1 MDSETAPSAA
11 QTFWNQVLE
20 NIDRDGEAIVAQAEA
35 ARDEYPELASAFN
48 LLAAYV
54 RFLHGT
60 LLGLSPFPPHPGTP
74 PPTTFL
80 AELCRHDRLL
90 CDCAKGDTGAC
101 RALGVHA
108 EPIAIEIAN
117 CETLSQLYREA
128 VERAIRAIQDA
139 AGGRPVHVDEGILRQ
154 VDPAVRAA
162 WLALVS
168 QRCVELDWLAE
179 YPP

>member
-1 MDSETAPSAA
+1 MDSETTPSAA
-11 QTFWNQVLE
+11 QAFWNQVLE
-20 NIDRDGEAIVAQAEA
+20 NIDRDAETIVAEAKA
-35 ARDEYPELASAFN
+35 ARDEYPELASAFG

-54 RFLHGT
+54 HFTHGT
-60 LLGLSPFPPHPGTP
+60 FLGLTPFPPNPGTP
-74 PPTTFL
+74 PPIAFL

-90 CDCAKGDTGAC
+90 CDCAHGDAGAC

-108 EPIAIEIAN
+108 EPIATEIPS
-117 CETLSQLYREA
+117 CEALWQLYREA

-139 AGGRPVHVDEGILRQ
+139 AHGRPVHVDEGILRQ